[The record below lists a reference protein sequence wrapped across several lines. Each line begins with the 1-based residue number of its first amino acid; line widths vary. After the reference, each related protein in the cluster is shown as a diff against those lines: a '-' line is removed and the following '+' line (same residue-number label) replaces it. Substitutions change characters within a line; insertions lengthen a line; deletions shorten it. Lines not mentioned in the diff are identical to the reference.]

1 MKSVLVS
8 TIAAAALLFTAGI
21 AAADEASGRVTQVN
35 TEEQTFTL
43 DNGMTFSLSDDINI
57 EGLAAGQ
64 EVKVTFEKQDSE
76 NIATEVQIPE
86 N

>member
-21 AAADEASGRVTQVN
+21 ASADEASGRVTQVN